1 MKKTFN
7 IPKTFFGFLSAS
19 VLFWLLIN
27 LSKQYTTEI
36 ETVVT
41 YNNIAIQKTII
52 NTPIKK
58 IALVVKGSGFK
69 LIAQNFINSN
79 IKLNLEKA
87 HKKKNNAY
95 YFLTKNSYSEV
106 QRQLNSGIEL
116 IKFQRDSIPLEMGT
130 LASKKVPLK
139 ANLELKFQL
148 GYDLASPIKITP
160 SHVLISGETSL
171 IDKIIFLN
179 LKKITLE
186 NISEST
192 TLKGTIETPEQLKKE
207 VNSAK
212 ISIIVDKFTEGEI
225 EVPISIKNA
234 PKNINIFPKKV
245 KIIYKVGL
253 KNFNKINANLFKIAC
268 DYKQI
273 TSNET
278 SYLTPKLIQFP
289 DSITI
294 LRIVPKKIDFLI
306 HKKTQK

>member
-1 MKKTFN
+1 MKKNFN

-27 LSKQYTTEI
+27 LSKKYTTEI
-36 ETVVT
+36 EIAVT
-41 YNNIAIQKTII
+41 YSNITIQKTII

-58 IALVVKGSGFK
+58 ISLIVKGSGFK
-69 LIAQNFINSN
+69 LISQNFTNSTV
-79 IKLNLEKA
+79 KLDLEKA
-87 HKKKNNAY
+87 HKKKNNNY

-116 IKFQRDSIPLEMGT
+116 IKFQRDSIPLEMGN

-139 ANLELKFQL
+139 TNLELNFQL

-171 IDKIIFLN
+171 IDKINFLN
-179 LKKITLE
+179 LSKETLK

-192 TLKGTIETPEQLKKE
+192 TLKSTIETPKQVKKE
-207 VNSAK
+207 VSFAK
-212 ISIIVDKFTEGEI
+212 ISIIVDKFTEGDI
-225 EVPISIKNA
+225 EVPITIKNA

-245 KIIYKVGL
+245 KVIYKVGL
-253 KNFNKINANLFKIAC
+253 KNFNKINANLFKVSC

-294 LRIVPKKIDFLI
+294 QRIVPKKIDFLI
-306 HKKTQK
+306 HKKTKK

>member
-1 MKKTFN
+1 LKKNFN

-27 LSKQYTTEI
+27 LSKKYTTEI
-36 ETVVT
+36 EIAVT
-41 YNNIAIQKTII
+41 YSNITIQKTII

-58 IALVVKGSGFK
+58 ISLIVKGSGFK
-69 LIAQNFINSN
+69 LISQNFTNSTV
-79 IKLNLEKA
+79 KLDLEKA
-87 HKKKNNAY
+87 HKKKNNNY

-116 IKFQRDSIPLEMGT
+116 IKFQRDSIPLEMGD

-139 ANLELKFQL
+139 TNLELNFQL

-171 IDKIIFLN
+171 IDKINFLN
-179 LKKITLE
+179 LSKETLK

-192 TLKGTIETPEQLKKE
+192 TLKSTIETPKQVKKE
-207 VNSAK
+207 VSFAK
-212 ISIIVDKFTEGEI
+212 ISIIVDKFTEGDI
-225 EVPISIKNA
+225 EVPITIKNA

-245 KIIYKVGL
+245 KVIYKVGL
-253 KNFNKINANLFKIAC
+253 KNFNKINANLFKVSC

-294 LRIVPKKIDFLI
+294 QRIVPKKIDFLI
-306 HKKTQK
+306 HKKTKK

>member
-1 MKKTFN
+1 MKKNFN

-27 LSKQYTTEI
+27 LSKKYTTEI
-36 ETVVT
+36 EIAVT
-41 YNNIAIQKTII
+41 YSNITIQKTII

-58 IALVVKGSGFK
+58 ISLIVKGSGFK
-69 LIAQNFINSN
+69 LISQNFTNSTV
-79 IKLNLEKA
+79 KLDLEKA
-87 HKKKNNAY
+87 HKKKNNNY

-116 IKFQRDSIPLEMGT
+116 IKFQRDSIPLEMGD

-139 ANLELKFQL
+139 TNLELNFQL

-171 IDKIIFLN
+171 IDKINFLN
-179 LKKITLE
+179 LSKETLK

-192 TLKGTIETPEQLKKE
+192 TLKSTIETPKQVKKE
-207 VNSAK
+207 VSFAK
-212 ISIIVDKFTEGEI
+212 ISIIVDKFTEGDI
-225 EVPISIKNA
+225 EVPITIKNA

-245 KIIYKVGL
+245 KVIYKVGL
-253 KNFNKINANLFKIAC
+253 KNFNKINANLFKVSC

-294 LRIVPKKIDFLI
+294 QRIVPKKIDFLI
-306 HKKTQK
+306 HKKTKK

>member
-1 MKKTFN
+1 MKKNFN

-27 LSKQYTTEI
+27 LSKKYTTEI
-36 ETVVT
+36 EIAVT
-41 YNNIAIQKTII
+41 YSNITIQKTII

-58 IALVVKGSGFK
+58 ISLIVKGSGFK
-69 LIAQNFINSN
+69 LISQNFTNSTV
-79 IKLNLEKA
+79 KLDLEKA
-87 HKKKNNAY
+87 HKKKKNNY

-116 IKFQRDSIPLEMGT
+116 IKFQRDSIPLEMGD

-139 ANLELKFQL
+139 TNLELNFQL

-171 IDKIIFLN
+171 IDKINFLN
-179 LKKITLE
+179 LSKETLK

-192 TLKGTIETPEQLKKE
+192 TLKSTIETPKQVKKE
-207 VNSAK
+207 VSFAK

-225 EVPISIKNA
+225 EVPITIKNA

-245 KIIYKVGL
+245 KVIYKVGL
-253 KNFNKINANLFKIAC
+253 KNFNKINANLFKVSC

-294 LRIVPKKIDFLI
+294 QRIVPKKIDFLI
-306 HKKTQK
+306 HKKTKK

>member
-1 MKKTFN
+1 MKKNFN

-19 VLFWLLIN
+19 ILFWLLIN
-27 LSKQYTTEI
+27 LSKKYTTEI
-36 ETVVT
+36 EIAVT
-41 YNNIAIQKTII
+41 YSNITIQKTII

-58 IALVVKGSGFK
+58 ISLIVKGSGFK
-69 LIAQNFINSN
+69 LISQNFTNSTV
-79 IKLNLEKA
+79 KLDLEKA
-87 HKKKNNAY
+87 HKKKNNNY

-116 IKFQRDSIPLEMGT
+116 IKFQRDSIPLEMGD

-139 ANLELKFQL
+139 TNLELNFQL

-171 IDKIIFLN
+171 IDKINFLN
-179 LKKITLE
+179 LSKETLK

-192 TLKGTIETPEQLKKE
+192 TLKSTIETPKQVKKE
-207 VNSAK
+207 VSFAK

-225 EVPISIKNA
+225 EVPITIKNA

-245 KIIYKVGL
+245 KVIYKVGL
-253 KNFNKINANLFKIAC
+253 KNFNKINANLFKVSC

-294 LRIVPKKIDFLI
+294 QRIVPKKIDFLI
-306 HKKTQK
+306 HKKTKK

>member
-1 MKKTFN
+1 MKKNFN

-27 LSKQYTTEI
+27 LSKKYTTEI
-36 ETVVT
+36 EIAVT
-41 YNNIAIQKTII
+41 YSNITIQKTII

-58 IALVVKGSGFK
+58 ISLIVKGSGFK
-69 LIAQNFINSN
+69 LISQNFTNSTV
-79 IKLNLEKA
+79 KLDLEKA
-87 HKKKNNAY
+87 HKKKNNNY

-116 IKFQRDSIPLEMGT
+116 IKFQRDSIPLEMGD

-139 ANLELKFQL
+139 TNLELNFQL

-171 IDKIIFLN
+171 IDKINFLN
-179 LKKITLE
+179 LSKETLK

-192 TLKGTIETPEQLKKE
+192 TLKSTIETPKQVKKE
-207 VNSAK
+207 VSFAK

-225 EVPISIKNA
+225 EVPITIKNA

-245 KIIYKVGL
+245 KVIYKVGL
-253 KNFNKINANLFKIAC
+253 KNFNKINANLFKVSC

-294 LRIVPKKIDFLI
+294 QRIVPKKIDFLI
-306 HKKTQK
+306 HKKTKK